1 MNGRVTRAR
10 KMTSTWLLF
19 WEGALITHFFGLKVA
34 ALWCGAFYLIA
45 LGVRLGIATA
55 RSRH

>member
-1 MNGRVTRAR
+1 
-10 KMTSTWLLF
+10 MTSTWLLF